1 MLIEPLSLDEA
12 NLEVTNNRRG
22 LATASATATEI
33 CARMLE
39 EIGLTASAGISY
51 NKILAQLA
59 SKPRAMQKSTAPH
72 IAADV
77 RVHKACAASRKA
89 LVT

>member
-1 MLIEPLSLDEA
+1 
-12 NLEVTNNRRG
+12 
-22 LATASATATEI
+22 
-33 CARMLE
+33 MLE
-39 EIGLTASAGISY
+39 ETGLTASAGISY
-51 NKILAQLA
+51 NKILAKLA